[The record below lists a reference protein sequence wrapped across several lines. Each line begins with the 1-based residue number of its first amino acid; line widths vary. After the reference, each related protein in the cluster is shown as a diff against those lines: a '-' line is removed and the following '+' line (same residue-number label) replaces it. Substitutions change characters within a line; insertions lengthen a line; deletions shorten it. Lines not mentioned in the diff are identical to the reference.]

1 MIDKTLLNLIESQE
15 FGEPEVLCER
25 DAQLAQQLLNN
36 HPVKIKEDAFLVMA
50 AANLIN
56 AYVKQVKDPHDEFS
70 YDFKL
75 RVSDL
80 TEEWIKTPIDGIK
93 VSRFKE
99 VTYIDIEPLQFSF
112 HHLQKEPSLSQS
124 LIEDPWV
131 KLRLQPFA
139 KRILLS
145 AIHNY
150 NVCDESMALQ
160 LKALSD
166 ITRLQIYNQA
176 KTNEVCACDLIKK
189 YNLTQP
195 TLSFHM
201 KQLVACG
208 LLYPRKDG
216 KWVKYRLNYFAHLKL
231 KQQLSD

>member
-1 MIDKTLLNLIESQE
+1 MIDKTLLQSIENQDFE
-15 FGEPEVLCER
+15 ETEVLLEK

-36 HPVKIKEDAFLVMA
+36 HPVHLKEDAFLVMA

-56 AYVKQVKDPHDEFS
+56 AYVKQVKDTQDEFS
-70 YDFKL
+70 YDFKI
-75 RVSDL
+75 RVSKL
-80 TEEWIKTPIDGIK
+80 AETWSKEPLEGVK

-99 VTYIDIEPLQFSF
+99 VTYIEIQPLQFSF
-112 HHLQKEPSLSQS
+112 HHLQKEPSIAQS

-145 AIHNY
+145 AIRNY
-150 NVCDESMALQ
+150 HICDENMALQ

-166 ITRLQIYNQA
+166 ITRLQIYNHA
-176 KTNEVCACDLIKK
+176 KTNEVCACDLIKEF
-189 YNLTQP
+189 NLTQP

-201 KQLVACG
+201 KQLVSCG

-216 KWVKYRLNYFAHLKL
+216 KWVKYRLNYFAQLKL
-231 KQQLSD
+231 KQLTE

>member
-1 MIDKTLLNLIESQE
+1 MIDKTLLKQIESQE
-15 FGEPEVLCER
+15 FGDPEVLCEK

-36 HPVKIKEDAFLVMA
+36 HPVKVREDAFLVMS

-70 YDFKL
+70 YDFKR
-75 RVSDL
+75 RVSQLSED
-80 TEEWIKTPIDGIK
+80 WIKTPILGVK
-93 VSRFKE
+93 VSHFKE

-112 HHLQKEPSLSQS
+112 HHLQNEPSLTQS

-131 KLRLQPFA
+131 KLRLQPYA

-145 AIHNY
+145 AIFNY
-150 NVCDESMALQ
+150 NICDETMALQ

-176 KTNEVCACDLIKK
+176 KKNEVCACDLIKK

-195 TLSFHM
+195 TLSFHI
-201 KQLVACG
+201 KQLVTSG

-216 KWVKYRLNYFAHLKL
+216 KWVKYRLNHFAHLKL
-231 KQQLSD
+231 KQQLGD

>member
-1 MIDKTLLNLIESQE
+1 MIDQTLLKQIESQE
-15 FGEPEVLCER
+15 FGDPEVLCEK

-36 HPVKIKEDAFLVMA
+36 HPVKVKEDAFLVMA

-70 YDFKL
+70 YDFKR
-75 RVSDL
+75 RVSQLSED
-80 TEEWIKTPIDGIK
+80 WIKTALQGVK
-93 VSRFKE
+93 VSHFKE

-112 HHLQKEPSLSQS
+112 HHLQNEPSLTQS
-124 LIEDPWV
+124 IIEDPWV
-131 KLRLQPFA
+131 KLRLQPYA

-145 AIHNY
+145 AILNY
-150 NVCDESMALQ
+150 NICDETMALQ

-201 KQLVACG
+201 KQLVSCG

-216 KWVKYRLNYFAHLKL
+216 KWVKYRLNHFAHLKL
-231 KQQLSD
+231 KQQLGD

>member
-1 MIDKTLLNLIESQE
+1 MIDKTLLKQIESQE
-15 FGEPEVLCER
+15 FGDPEVLCEK

-36 HPVKIKEDAFLVMA
+36 HPVKVKEDAFLVMA

-70 YDFKL
+70 YDFKR
-75 RVSDL
+75 RVSQLSED
-80 TEEWIKTPIDGIK
+80 WIKTALQGVK
-93 VSRFKE
+93 VSHFKE

-112 HHLQKEPSLSQS
+112 HHLQNEPSLTQS
-124 LIEDPWV
+124 IIEDPWV
-131 KLRLQPFA
+131 KLRLQPYA

-145 AIHNY
+145 AILNY
-150 NVCDESMALQ
+150 NICDETMALQ

-201 KQLVACG
+201 KQLVSCG

-216 KWVKYRLNYFAHLKL
+216 KWVKYRLNHFAHLKL
-231 KQQLSD
+231 KQQLGD

>member
-1 MIDKTLLNLIESQE
+1 MIDKTLLIEIESQV
-15 FGEPEVLCER
+15 FGDPEVLCER
-25 DAQLAQQLLNN
+25 DAQLAQQLLNH
-36 HPVKIKEDAFLVMA
+36 HPVKLKEDAFLVMA

-70 YDFKL
+70 YDFKR

-80 TEEWIKTPIDGIK
+80 AEEWIKTPLDGIK

-99 VTYIDIEPLQFSF
+99 VTYINIDPLQFSF
-112 HHLQKEPSLSQS
+112 HHLQKEPSVSQS

-139 KRILLS
+139 KRILIS
-145 AIHNY
+145 AINNY
-150 NVCDESMALQ
+150 NVCDEAMALQ

-176 KTNEVCACDLIKK
+176 KISEICACDLIKK

-201 KQLVACG
+201 KQLVSCG